1 KFGDSKVAA
10 ALEKLDKSLA
20 SLESRRRADLAEERA
35 KARTEFLD
43 DAFREL
49 KGTDNGAISRLQ
61 SRFDQTARLS
71 EDISARDAEI
81 REMRTMIEDARGKI
95 QALEVTAKREEKRF
109 KSSNDE
115 LETENSRL
123 QADLKKKKEELTSL
137 KANLNP
143 TSADSAST
151 ESSVSPTPVWWWVA
165 GGTLAAIALVAGVWW
180 VGSRSEPATTAE
192 SETAA
197 KPQNAT

>member
-1 KFGDSKVAA
+1 
-10 ALEKLDKSLA
+10 
-20 SLESRRRADLAEERA
+20 
-35 KARTEFLD
+35 
-43 DAFREL
+43 
-49 KGTDNGAISRLQ
+49 
-61 SRFDQTARLS
+61 
-71 EDISARDAEI
+71 
-81 REMRTMIEDARGKI
+81 MRTIKTTNGVPIVLDGDLLSVME
-95 QALEVTAKREEKRF
+95 ALYREVTAKREEKRL

-115 LETENSRL
+115 LENENSRL